1 MKYDLAVVGA
11 GPSGI
16 MAARTAARDGL
27 KTLLIERKR
36 DVTRIRRYCTRNL
49 HIGPGGFRS
58 DKTFD
63 DIKLNRVNLAFEID
77 HGRTKIRLKN
87 LDVDIDF
94 EGYLGA
100 YYGETWVSPSG
111 YDFHRE
117 KPGESITAFH
127 IDKEALLACLLKDAS
142 ASGCQ
147 LRADTTCERIEDT
160 PSGTI
165 LHLKSA
171 GNTETVQAARAIVA
185 DGGFSTL
192 IEQLG
197 FNQGRPPG
205 APQLKYLCYILDRI
219 DSPYP
224 DGTSLHLTIPSL
236 HRGFINIGLWA
247 GNRFQLSC
255 SASLVS
261 DTDLPSILEKA
272 MKSSPF
278 ASWFARSKIIDRQGC
293 NQELRPPVREPARG
307 NVICIGDN
315 VAYAET
321 AIKGALGC
329 GYVAAKSSKTALAGQ
344 NGNTEYN
351 DYWQHAFNFFSP
363 KYSAW
368 GKQMQ
373 PVPRVLDDSEVDTLY
388 KWIGDNGFYGLPFD
402 ILPDN
407 RQKFTAELPKIAEKV
422 FAAGGRPG
430 SRPAAD

>member
-1 MKYDLAVVGA
+1 MKYDLAIIGA
-11 GPSGI
+11 GPAGL
-16 MAARTAARDGL
+16 MAARTAARDGMKVL
-27 KTLLIERKR
+27 IIERKK
-36 DVTRIRRYCTRNL
+36 DVTRVRRYCTRNL

-63 DIKLNRVNLAFEID
+63 DVKLNKVNLVFEID
-77 HGRTKIRLKN
+77 HGRYKIKLKG

-94 EGYLGA
+94 DGYLGA

-111 YDFHRE
+111 YAFHRE
-117 KPGESITAFH
+117 KPDKHIVAFH
-127 IDKEALLACLLKDAS
+127 VDKEALLSCLLKDAT
-142 ASGCQ
+142 AAGCQ
-147 LRADTTCERIEDT
+147 LMADTSCEHIEDT
-160 PSGTI
+160 TDGVSLRLVSGGKTGT
-165 LHLKSA
+165 A
-171 GNTETVQAARAIVA
+171 QASRAIVA

-197 FNQGRPPG
+197 FNRGRPPG

-224 DGTSLHLTIPSL
+224 DGTSLHLTVPSL

-247 GNRFQLSC
+247 GNRFQISC
-255 SASLVS
+255 STSLIS
-261 DTDLPSILEKA
+261 DIDLPSVLEKA

-278 ASWFARSKIIDRQGC
+278 ASWFTRSRIVDRQGC
-293 NQELRPPVREPARG
+293 NQELRPPVYDPARG
-307 NVICIGDN
+307 NIICIGDN

-329 GYVAAKSSKTALAGQ
+329 GYVAAKSTKAALAGED
-344 NGNTEYN
+344 GNARYN

-368 GKQMQ
+368 GRQTQ
-373 PVPRVLDDSEVDTLY
+373 PIPRVLDDDEVDALY
-388 KWIGDNGFYGLPFD
+388 KWIDSNGFYGLPFD

-407 RQKFTAELPKIAEKV
+407 RQKFTTELPGIAEKV
-422 FAAGGRPG
+422 FAPAGRPGGRP
-430 SRPAAD
+430 AD

>member
-1 MKYDLAVVGA
+1 MKYDLAIVGA
-11 GPSGI
+11 GPAGL
-16 MAARTAARDGL
+16 MTARTAARDGL
-27 KTLLIERKR
+27 KVLLIERKR
-36 DVTRIRRYCTRNL
+36 DVARVRRYCTRNL

-63 DIKLNRVNLAFEID
+63 DVKLNRVNLAFEID
-77 HGRTKIRLKN
+77 HGKNKIRLKN
-87 LDVDIDF
+87 LNVDVDF

-111 YDFHRE
+111 HAFHRE

-127 IDKEALLACLLKDAS
+127 IDKEAFLSCLLKDAA

-147 LRADTTCERIEDT
+147 LQADTTCERIEDT
-160 PSGTI
+160 PAGATI
-165 LHLKSA
+165 HLKS
-171 GNTETVQAARAIVA
+171 GGKTETVQAARTVVA

-197 FNQGRPPG
+197 FNQERPPG

-224 DGTSLHLTIPSL
+224 DGTSLHLTLPSM
-236 HRGFINIGLWA
+236 HRGFVNIGLWA
-247 GNRFQLSC
+247 GNRFQVSC
-255 SASLVS
+255 STSLVS

-278 ASWFARSKIIDRQGC
+278 ASWFAKSKIVDRQGC

-329 GYVAAKSSKTALAGQ
+329 GHMAAKSTVATLAGQ
-344 NGNTEYN
+344 NGNAQYN

-373 PVPRVLDDSEVDTLY
+373 PVARVLDDSEVDALY
-388 KWIGDNGFYGLPFD
+388 KWISDNGFYGLPFD

-407 RQKFTAELPKIAEKV
+407 RQKFTTELPKIAEKV

-430 SRPAAD
+430 GRPAAD

>member
-1 MKYDLAVVGA
+1 MKYDLAIVGA
-11 GPSGI
+11 GPAGL

-27 KTLLIERKR
+27 KVLLVERKR
-36 DVTRIRRYCTRNL
+36 DVTRVRRYCTRNL

-63 DIKLNRVNLAFEID
+63 DVKLNRVNLAFEID
-77 HGRTKIRLKN
+77 HGKCKIRLKN
-87 LDVDIDF
+87 LDDAIDF
-94 EGYLGA
+94 DGYLGA

-111 YDFHRE
+111 YAFHRE
-117 KPGESITAFH
+117 KPGENITAFH
-127 IDKEALLACLLKDAS
+127 IDKEALLSCLLKDAT

-147 LRADTTCERIEDT
+147 LMADTTCERIEDT
-160 PSGTI
+160 PAGVTLNLTSGG
-165 LHLKSA
+165 K
-171 GNTETVQAARAIVA
+171 TEVVQTARTIVA

-224 DGTSLHLTIPSL
+224 DGTSLHLTIPSM
-236 HRGFINIGLWA
+236 HRGFVNVGLWA
-247 GNRFQLSC
+247 GNRFQISC
-255 SASLVS
+255 STSLVS

-278 ASWFARSKIIDRQGC
+278 ASWFARSKIVDRQGC
-293 NQELRPPVREPARG
+293 NQELRPPVRETARG
-307 NVICIGDN
+307 NTICIGDN

-329 GYVAAKSSKTALAGQ
+329 GYVAAKSTGTALAGQ
-344 NGNTEYN
+344 NGNTQYN

-373 PVPRVLDDSEVDTLY
+373 PVARVLDDNEIDALY
-388 KWIGDNGFYGLPFD
+388 KWINDNGFYGLPFD
-402 ILPDN
+402 TLPDN

-430 SRPAAD
+430 GRPAAD